1 MAAMSRATRRI
12 VVAHL
17 TERRMTAQ
25 EIASE
30 LGVSVDTVRRDQRE
44 GAPPAPTPEPE
55 PAAPAAAGLLL
66 PDGLQLRLDL
76 KVLTAAYEAQ
86 PEDVAR
92 FAIHQAARIV
102 QRRMP
107 SGSVSG
113 SHVRPAGRADS
124 GQQGGQGGRTVRTAV
139 RTVQIT
145 EGEQ

>member
-1 MAAMSRATRRI
+1 MSRATRRI

-17 TERRMTAQ
+17 TERSMTPQ

-44 GAPPAPTPEPE
+44 GAPPAPAPEPE

-76 KVLTAAYEAQ
+76 GVLTAAYKAQ

-107 SGSVSG
+107 SGST
-113 SHVRPAGRADS
+113 VRPAERPDT
-124 GQQGGQGGRTVRTAV
+124 GQPIRTVRTAV
-139 RTVQIT
+139 RTVQTT
-145 EGEQ
+145 EGEQYA

>member
-17 TERRMTAQ
+17 TERRMSAQ

-44 GAPPAPTPEPE
+44 GAPPAPAPEPE

-66 PDGLQLRLDL
+66 PDGKQLRQDL
-76 KVLTAAYEAQ
+76 KVLTAAYKAQ

-107 SGSVSG
+107 SGSA
-113 SHVRPAGRADS
+113 VRPAERPDA
-124 GQQGGQGGRTVRTAV
+124 GQQSGLSGSTVRPVSAV
-139 RTVQIT
+139 R
-145 EGEQ
+145 EGDARVR